1 MNCRRVIFRGWS
13 CIWFLWLSGCAS
25 VPKETVELSMAVGE
39 DIQQLYSG
47 YKNVVRFS
55 FEQMRRNG
63 LVVIDEVWT
72 PAYLKTF
79 VREGELLEIAREEN
93 WEDLE
98 GWARAAIEDIDAK
111 RSEFVESVNTRETA
125 LLAKIDEAFDRTIS
139 ANAAVTAHLNSVLK
153 VEGLQDSVL
162 EAAELKDLRNEITN
176 DITEASN
183 FAADAT
189 EKIRG
194 ASAALG
200 ATGNNPG

>member
-1 MNCRRVIFRGWS
+1 MNYRRVIFRGWS

-25 VPKETVELSMAVGE
+25 VPKETVALSMAVGE

-47 YKNVVRFS
+47 YKNTVRFS

-111 RSEFVESVNTRETA
+111 RSEFVESVNRRETA
-125 LLAKIDEAFDRTIS
+125 LLAKIDEAFDQATY
-139 ANAAVTAHLNSVLK
+139 
-153 VEGLQDSVL
+153 DSLTEIVRG
-162 EAAELKDLRNEITN
+162 ATDRNEAIATVIDRIRVLGAVGQELAKKIG
-176 DITEASN
+176 DITSGGAL
-183 FAADAT
+183 AVL
-189 EKIRG
+189 RG
-194 ASAALG
+194 ALKL
-200 ATGNNPG
+200 